1 MIRLTNVRTTM
12 TSHVKALSREFLKT
26 EARTWRGQRQAMGA
40 SVTHGA
46 ALEVVARR
54 HGFRDWNTAC
64 AHLPERDPTPLAP
77 SNRVTGTYLGHP
89 FEGVLLAATP
99 LGSGQ
104 TSVTVQFDA
113 PINVTAGSP
122 YAHMRRRVTATLD
135 EDGTSPARTGNGEP
149 HMRLQRA

>member
-1 MIRLTNVRTTM
+1 M
-12 TSHVKALSREFLKT
+12 TSHAKALSRESLKV
-26 EARTWRGQRQAMGA
+26 EAKTWRGRCQTLGE

-46 ALEVVARR
+46 ALEAVARR

-64 AHLPERDPTPLAP
+64 GLLPERDPTPLAP
-77 SNRVTGTYLGHP
+77 GERVTGTYLGHP

-99 LGSGQ
+99 LGPAQ
-104 TSVTVQFDA
+104 TSVTVLFDV
-113 PINVTAGSP
+113 PVNVTTGSP

>member
-1 MIRLTNVRTTM
+1 M
-12 TSHVKALSREFLKT
+12 KALSREFLKT
-26 EARTWRGQRQAMGA
+26 EARTWRGQRQTQGE

-46 ALEVVARR
+46 ALEIVALR

-64 AHLPERDPTPLAP
+64 ALLPERDPTPLVP
-77 SNRVTGTYLGHP
+77 SDRVTGTYLGHP
-89 FEGVLLAATP
+89 FEDVLLAATP
-99 LGSGQ
+99 LGPGQ

-113 PINVTAGSP
+113 PIDVTAGTP

-135 EDGTSPARTGNGEP
+135 EDGTSPARTGDGAP

>member
-1 MIRLTNVRTTM
+1 M

-26 EARTWRGQRQAMGA
+26 EARTWRGQRQTQGET
-40 SVTHGA
+40 VTHGA

-64 AHLPERDPTPLAP
+64 ALLPERDLTPLAP
-77 SNRVTGTYLGHP
+77 GERVTGTYLGHP
-89 FEGVLLAATP
+89 FEGILLAATP
-99 LGSGQ
+99 SGSGQ

-122 YAHMRRRVTATLD
+122 YAHMRQRVTATLD